1 MKARTLIHV
10 SARISAYQRVYH
22 ERSDTLIHTLIRAD
36 TCISAWYADT
46 RISAYQRVSARIS
59 DMYQN
64 ADTYQWD
71 MMRLQDGAYVSG
83 VYQRVKKHPS

>member
-1 MKARTLIHV
+1 MYQRVMKARTLIQV

-22 ERSDTLIHTLIRAD
+22 ERSDTLIH
-36 TCISAWYADT
+36 
-46 RISAYQRVSARIS
+46 RIS
-59 DMYQN
+59 DMYQK

>member
-1 MKARTLIHV
+1 MYQRVMKARTLIHV

-36 TCISAWYADT
+36 T
-46 RISAYQRVSARIS
+46 
-59 DMYQN
+59 
-64 ADTYQWD
+64 YQWD

>member
-1 MKARTLIHV
+1 
-10 SARISAYQRVYH
+10 
-22 ERSDTLIHTLIRAD
+22 
-36 TCISAWYADT
+36 
-46 RISAYQRVSARIS
+46 
-59 DMYQN
+59 MYQN